1 MYKIK
6 NIKQDYMKILS
17 SEEALNKFCEENN
30 LDKSTLKRTCK
41 ELRSQYKTP
50 RSQHK
55 GFTLEL
61 YTVITPTEGVGRVG
75 GYGQQEPS
83 KKNMTLRNDVLT
95 VEDLLNLDNPTGVT
109 EEDLLEIYNLS
120 EDEWEVSDYQISIWQ
135 QTSDN
140 PTGKKNL
147 YAVKA
152 KFKRI
157 QESNKLNIDK
167 IVEEINSIK
176 ELITPAPNIPAPN
189 GFSNED
195 TLILNITDLH
205 LNKLVEGESEIQYD
219 SNVAVTR
226 YYSAINDIVNRD
238 TSKKVILVIGED
250 FFNIDNLQKT
260 TTRGTPQSTHM
271 NFYSMY
277 KLGFQ
282 VTRELIAQLGSKYEN
297 VEVVSVLGNH
307 DTLSTYCLVV
317 TLEAYF
323 RNQTNILFDST
334 YKLRKYKRLG
344 NALIGFGHL
353 NNETKQQKPF
363 LMSTEATKDFGDTKY
378 RYFLSGHLHTLGVSE
393 LGGVQYWTLPTLSES
408 GDWENSKGFIGN
420 LKSALGFV
428 ISPDKGLR
436 TIYAYNE

>member
-61 YTVITPTEGVGRVG
+61 YTVITPTENVGRVG

-176 ELITPAPNIPAPN
+176 ELITPAPSILAPN

-219 SNVAVTR
+219 
-226 YYSAINDIVNRD
+226 
-238 TSKKVILVIGED
+238 
-250 FFNIDNLQKT
+250 
-260 TTRGTPQSTHM
+260 
-271 NFYSMY
+271 
-277 KLGFQ
+277 
-282 VTRELIAQLGSKYEN
+282 
-297 VEVVSVLGNH
+297 
-307 DTLSTYCLVV
+307 
-317 TLEAYF
+317 
-323 RNQTNILFDST
+323 
-334 YKLRKYKRLG
+334 
-344 NALIGFGHL
+344 
-353 NNETKQQKPF
+353 
-363 LMSTEATKDFGDTKY
+363 GD
-378 RYFLSGHLHTLGVSE
+378 E
-393 LGGVQYWTLPTLSES
+393 
-408 GDWENSKGFIGN
+408 
-420 LKSALGFV
+420 
-428 ISPDKGLR
+428 
-436 TIYAYNE
+436 

>member
-61 YTVITPTEGVGRVG
+61 YTVITPTENVGRVG

-176 ELITPAPNIPAPN
+176 ELITPAPSILAPN

-307 DTLSTYCLVV
+307 DTLSTY
-317 TLEAYF
+317 
-323 RNQTNILFDST
+323 
-334 YKLRKYKRLG
+334 
-344 NALIGFGHL
+344 
-353 NNETKQQKPF
+353 
-363 LMSTEATKDFGDTKY
+363 
-378 RYFLSGHLHTLGVSE
+378 
-393 LGGVQYWTLPTLSES
+393 
-408 GDWENSKGFIGN
+408 
-420 LKSALGFV
+420 
-428 ISPDKGLR
+428 
-436 TIYAYNE
+436 